1 MPLKTYDPKTLY
13 ATSSKGDIKVW
24 RGLVKDVGDK
34 SIIEYEFGLENG
46 KHQIQTTEVTEGKN
60 IGRSNETTPYEQAVK
75 MVESKY
81 NKKRDK
87 GYTEDKNNIS
97 TPILPMLA
105 LSFEKR
111 KHNIKYPCYVQP
123 KIDGVRMTC
132 RMVDGKIEMFTR
144 RGKPFTI
151 MTHIEQDLIDLFY
164 HFRGVNELDGDTFYL
179 DGELYSDTLTFQEL
193 AGIVRRSSN
202 DEETLKQIHYVVFD
216 SFNINSPNWK
226 FESRYRQLVHVPDK
240 YWTGSVRDIP
250 TIPCIEEEHMFQC
263 HTEFIRNGYEGTIIR
278 NSDGIYKL
286 NHRSSDLQKYKTF
299 LDDEYEIIGFKE
311 GTNTDKGCV
320 IWECK
325 TPNGLEFSVRPRG
338 TKEQRTEW
346 FDNGESYISS
356 LLTIRFQ
363 ELTDDGIPRFPV
375 GITIRDYE

>member
-1 MPLKTYDPKTLY
+1 MPLNIYEPETLY

-24 RGLVKDVGDK
+24 KGSVKDVGDK

-105 LSFEKR
+105 LSYEKR

-144 RGKPFTI
+144 RGKPFTV
-151 MTHIEQDLIDLFY
+151 MSHIEEDLIKLF
-164 HFRGVNELDGDTFYL
+164 NELEKILNRGDTFYL

-193 AGIVRRSSN
+193 AGVVRRSSN
-202 DEETLKQIHYVVFD
+202 DEKTLKQIHYVIFD
-216 SFNINSPNWK
+216 CFDTDEPSVSYEERRMFLWFGSK
-226 FESRYRQLVHVPDK
+226 DE
-240 YWTGSVRDIP
+240 YWSKSVRDIS
-250 TIPCIEEEHMFQC
+250 TLPCNNEQDMFRLHVIFTTQG
-263 HTEFIRNGYEGTIIR
+263 NEGTIIR
-278 NSDGIYKL
+278 NKDGIYKL
-286 NHRSSDLQKYKTF
+286 NHRSSDLQKYKSF
-299 LDDEYEIIGFKE
+299 QDDEYEIIGFKE
-311 GTNTDKGCV
+311 GKNTDEGCV

-338 TKEQRTEW
+338 TKEQRTGW
-346 FDNGESYISS
+346 FDNGDKWIGS
-356 LLTIRFQ
+356 LLTVRFQ

-375 GITIRDYE
+375 GITIRNYE

>member
-1 MPLKTYDPKTLY
+1 MPLNTFEPKTLY

-24 RGLVKDVGDK
+24 RGSVKDVGDK
-34 SIIEYEFGLENG
+34 SIIEYEFGLEKG
-46 KHQIQTTEVTEGKN
+46 KHQIQTIEVTEGKS

-81 NKKRDK
+81 KKKRDK

-132 RMVDGKIEMFTR
+132 RMVNGSIEMFTR
-144 RGKPFTI
+144 RGKPFTL
-151 MTHIEQDLIDLFY
+151 MTHIEDELIKIFNNLE
-164 HFRGVNELDGDTFYL
+164 RGETFYL

-202 DEETLKQIHYVVFD
+202 DEEILKQIHYVVFD
-216 SFNINSPNWK
+216 CFDLNKPNWDWLDRWESIYHSITENYVLRCPK
-226 FESRYRQLVHVPDK
+226 FPAYDENQIYKWNSDF
-240 YWTGSVRDIP
+240 
-250 TIPCIEEEHMFQC
+250 IEQ
-263 HTEFIRNGYEGTIIR
+263 GYEGTIIR
-278 NSDGIYKL
+278 NMEGKYKL
-286 NHRSSDLQKYKTF
+286 NHRSPDLQKYKLF

-311 GTNTDKGCV
+311 GTNTDEGCV

-346 FDNGESYISS
+346 FDNGESYIGS
-356 LLTIRFQ
+356 LLTVRFQ

-375 GITIRDYE
+375 GITVRDYE

>member
-240 YWTGSVRDIP
+240 YWTDSVRDIP

>member
-1 MPLKTYDPKTLY
+1 MPLNTFEPKTLY

-24 RGLVKDVGDK
+24 RGSVKDVGDK
-34 SIIEYEFGLENG
+34 SIIEYEFGLEKG
-46 KHQIQTTEVTEGKN
+46 KHQIQTIEVTEGKS

-87 GYTEDKNNIS
+87 GYTEDKNYIS

-132 RMVDGKIEMFTR
+132 RMVNGSIEMFTR
-144 RGKPFTI
+144 RGKPFTL
-151 MTHIEQDLIDLFY
+151 MTHIEDELIKIFNNLE
-164 HFRGVNELDGDTFYL
+164 RGETFYL

-202 DEETLKQIHYVVFD
+202 DEEILKQIHYVVFD
-216 SFNINSPNWK
+216 CFDLNKPNWDWLDRWESIYHSITENYVLRCPK
-226 FESRYRQLVHVPDK
+226 FPAYDENQIYKWNSDF
-240 YWTGSVRDIP
+240 
-250 TIPCIEEEHMFQC
+250 IEQ
-263 HTEFIRNGYEGTIIR
+263 GYEGTIIR
-278 NSDGIYKL
+278 NMEGKYKL
-286 NHRSSDLQKYKTF
+286 NHRSPDLQKYKLF

-311 GTNTDKGCV
+311 GTNTDEGCV

-346 FDNGESYISS
+346 FDNGESYIGS
-356 LLTIRFQ
+356 LLTVRFQ

>member
-1 MPLKTYDPKTLY
+1 MPLNTYEPSQLY

-24 RGLVKDVGDK
+24 KGSVKDVGDK

-46 KHQIQTTEVTEGKN
+46 KHQIQTTEVKEGKN

-81 NKKRDK
+81 NKKRDS
-87 GYTEDKNNIS
+87 GYTEVKNNIS

-144 RGKPFTI
+144 RGKPFTL
-151 MTHIEQDLIDLFY
+151 MTHIEDELIKIFNNLE
-164 HFRGVNELDGDTFYL
+164 RGETFYL

-202 DEETLKQIHYVVFD
+202 DEEILKQIHYVVFD
-216 SFNINSPNWK
+216 CFDLNKPNWDWLDRWESIYHSITENYVLRCPK
-226 FESRYRQLVHVPDK
+226 FPVHDENHIYK
-240 YWTGSVRDIP
+240 WNSDF
-250 TIPCIEEEHMFQC
+250 IEQ
-263 HTEFIRNGYEGTIIR
+263 GYEGTIIR
-278 NSDGIYKL
+278 NMDGKYKL
-286 NHRSSDLQKYKTF
+286 NHRSPDLQKYKLF

-311 GTNTDKGCV
+311 GTNTDEGCV

-356 LLTIRFQ
+356 LLTVRFQ
-363 ELTDDGIPRFPV
+363 ELTDDGVPRFPV

>member
-1 MPLKTYDPKTLY
+1 MPLNTFEPKTLY

-24 RGLVKDVGDK
+24 RGSVKDVGDK
-34 SIIEYEFGLENG
+34 SIIEYEFGLEKG
-46 KHQIQTTEVTEGKN
+46 KHQIQTIEVTEGKS

-81 NKKRDK
+81 KKKRDK

-132 RMVDGKIEMFTR
+132 RMVNGSIEMFTR
-144 RGKPFTI
+144 RGKPFTL
-151 MTHIEQDLIDLFY
+151 MTHIEDELIKIFNNLE
-164 HFRGVNELDGDTFYL
+164 RGETFYL

-202 DEETLKQIHYVVFD
+202 DEEILKQIHYVVFD
-216 SFNINSPNWK
+216 CFDLNKPNWDWLDRWESIYHSITENYVLRCPK
-226 FESRYRQLVHVPDK
+226 FPAYDENQIYKWNSDF
-240 YWTGSVRDIP
+240 
-250 TIPCIEEEHMFQC
+250 IEQ
-263 HTEFIRNGYEGTIIR
+263 GYEGTIIR
-278 NSDGIYKL
+278 NMEGKYKL
-286 NHRSSDLQKYKTF
+286 NHRSPDLQKYKLF

-311 GTNTDKGCV
+311 GTNTDEGCV

-346 FDNGESYISS
+346 FDNGESYIGS
-356 LLTIRFQ
+356 LLTVRFQ

>member
-1 MPLKTYDPKTLY
+1 
-13 ATSSKGDIKVW
+13 
-24 RGLVKDVGDK
+24 
-34 SIIEYEFGLENG
+34 
-46 KHQIQTTEVTEGKN
+46 
-60 IGRSNETTPYEQAVK
+60 
-75 MVESKY
+75 
-81 NKKRDK
+81 
-87 GYTEDKNNIS
+87 
-97 TPILPMLA
+97 
-105 LSFEKR
+105 
-111 KHNIKYPCYVQP
+111 
-123 KIDGVRMTC
+123 
-132 RMVDGKIEMFTR
+132 MVDGKIEMFTR

-151 MTHIEQDLIDLFY
+151 MSHIEQDLIDLFY

-240 YWTGSVRDIP
+240 YWTDSVRDIP

-286 NHRSSDLQKYKTF
+286 NHRSSDLQKYKSF
-299 LDDEYEIIGFKE
+299 QDDEYEIIGFKE
-311 GTNTDKGCV
+311 GKNTDEGCV

-346 FDNGESYISS
+346 FDNGESYIGS
-356 LLTIRFQ
+356 LLTVRYQ

>member
-1 MPLKTYDPKTLY
+1 MPLNTYEPETLY

-24 RGLVKDVGDK
+24 KGSVKDVGDK

-151 MTHIEQDLIDLFY
+151 MSHIEDNLKELF
-164 HFRGVNELDGDTFYL
+164 HALGHSESFYL
-179 DGELYSDTLTFQEL
+179 DGELYSNTLTFQEL
-193 AGIVRRSSN
+193 AGVVRRSSN
-202 DEETLKQIHYVVFD
+202 DEDVLKQIIYIVFD
-216 SFNINSPNWK
+216 CFDTDKPDQTFLERWVDDDIRTIRNEYQVNPNWYVNSI
-226 FESRYRQLVHVPDK
+226 ETYSID
-240 YWTGSVRDIP
+240 DISG
-250 TIPCIEEEHMFQC
+250 IPPMNHRFIKQGYEGII
-263 HTEFIRNGYEGTIIR
+263 IRNG
-278 NSDGIYKL
+278 DGKYKL
-286 NHRSSDLQKYKTF
+286 NHRSPDLQKYKLF

-311 GTNTDKGCV
+311 GTNTDEGCV

-338 TKEQRTEW
+338 TKEQRTGW
-346 FDNGESYISS
+346 FDNGDKWIGS
-356 LLTIRFQ
+356 LLTVRFQ

-375 GITIRDYE
+375 GITIRNYD

>member
-1 MPLKTYDPKTLY
+1 MPLNTFEPKTLY

-24 RGLVKDVGDK
+24 RGSVKDVGDK
-34 SIIEYEFGLENG
+34 SIIEYEFGLEKG
-46 KHQIQTTEVTEGKN
+46 KHQIQTIEVTEGKS

-132 RMVDGKIEMFTR
+132 RMVNGSIEMFTR
-144 RGKPFTI
+144 RGKPFTL
-151 MTHIEQDLIDLFY
+151 MTHIEDELIKIFNNLE
-164 HFRGVNELDGDTFYL
+164 RGETFYL

-202 DEETLKQIHYVVFD
+202 DEEILKQIHYVVFD
-216 SFNINSPNWK
+216 CFDLNKPNWDWLDRWESIYHSITENYVLRCPK
-226 FESRYRQLVHVPDK
+226 FPAYDENQIYKWNSDF
-240 YWTGSVRDIP
+240 
-250 TIPCIEEEHMFQC
+250 IEQ
-263 HTEFIRNGYEGTIIR
+263 GYEGTIIR
-278 NSDGIYKL
+278 NMEGKYKL
-286 NHRSSDLQKYKTF
+286 NHRSPDLQKYKLF

-311 GTNTDKGCV
+311 GTNTDEGCV

-346 FDNGESYISS
+346 FDNGESYIGS
-356 LLTIRFQ
+356 LLTVRFQ

>member
-1 MPLKTYDPKTLY
+1 MPLNTYEPETLY

-24 RGLVKDVGDK
+24 RGSVKDVGDK

-46 KHQIQTTEVTEGKN
+46 KHQIQTIEVTEGKS

-81 NKKRDK
+81 KKKRDK

-123 KIDGVRMTC
+123 KIDGVRITC

-144 RGKPFTI
+144 RGKPFTL
-151 MTHIEQDLIDLFY
+151 MTHIEDELIKIFNNLE
-164 HFRGVNELDGDTFYL
+164 RGETFYL

-202 DEETLKQIHYVVFD
+202 DEEILKQIHYVVFD
-216 SFNINSPNWK
+216 CFDLNKPNWDWLDRWESIYHSITENYVLRCPK
-226 FESRYRQLVHVPDK
+226 FPAYDENQIYKWNSDF
-240 YWTGSVRDIP
+240 
-250 TIPCIEEEHMFQC
+250 IEQ
-263 HTEFIRNGYEGTIIR
+263 GYEGTIIR
-278 NSDGIYKL
+278 NMEGKYKL
-286 NHRSSDLQKYKTF
+286 NHRSPDLQKYKLF

-311 GTNTDKGCV
+311 GTNTDEGCV

-346 FDNGESYISS
+346 FDNGESYIGS
-356 LLTIRFQ
+356 LLTVRFQ

>member
-46 KHQIQTTEVTEGKN
+46 KHQIQTIEVTEGKN

-81 NKKRDK
+81 NKKRDS

-105 LSFEKR
+105 LPFEKR

-132 RMVDGKIEMFTR
+132 RMVDGKIGMFTR

-151 MTHIEQDLIDLFY
+151 MSHIEDALIKLFNK
-164 HFRGVNELDGDTFYL
+164 FERSESFYL

-193 AGIVRRSSN
+193 AGVVRRSSN
-202 DEETLKQIHYVVFD
+202 DEDVLKQIIYVVFD
-216 SFNINSPNWK
+216 CFDTSKPNLTFEERLNYLKGQFSPFISTPPVIKIESLKVYSESEIYERNSVYVYSEL
-226 FESRYRQLVHVPDK
+226 F
-240 YWTGSVRDIP
+240 
-250 TIPCIEEEHMFQC
+250 
-263 HTEFIRNGYEGTIIR
+263 EGTIIR
-278 NSDGIYKL
+278 NTDGIYKL
-286 NHRSSDLQKYKTF
+286 NHRSPDLQKYKLF
-299 LDDEYEIIGFKE
+299 QDDEYEIIGFKE
-311 GTNTDKGCV
+311 GSNTDEGCV

-325 TPNGLEFSVRPRG
+325 TPNGLEYSVRPRG

-346 FDNGESYISS
+346 FDNGESYIGSM
-356 LLTIRFQ
+356 LTVRFQ
-363 ELTDDGIPRFPV
+363 ELTDDGVPRFPV
-375 GITIRDYE
+375 GITIRNYE

>member
-1 MPLKTYDPKTLY
+1 MPLNTYEPETLY

-24 RGLVKDVGDK
+24 KGSVKDVGDK
-34 SIIEYEFGLENG
+34 SIIEYEFGLEKG
-46 KHQIQTTEVTEGKN
+46 KHQIQTIEVTEGKS

-81 NKKRDK
+81 KKKRDK

-123 KIDGVRMTC
+123 KIDGVRITC

-144 RGKPFTI
+144 RGKPFTL
-151 MTHIEQDLIDLFY
+151 MTHIEDELIKIFNNLE
-164 HFRGVNELDGDTFYL
+164 RGETFYL

-202 DEETLKQIHYVVFD
+202 DEEILKQIHYVVFD
-216 SFNINSPNWK
+216 CFDLNKPNWDWLDRWESIYHSITENYVLRCPK
-226 FESRYRQLVHVPDK
+226 FPAYDENQIYKWNSDF
-240 YWTGSVRDIP
+240 
-250 TIPCIEEEHMFQC
+250 IEQ
-263 HTEFIRNGYEGTIIR
+263 GYEGTIIR
-278 NSDGIYKL
+278 NMEGKYKL
-286 NHRSSDLQKYKTF
+286 NHRSPDLQKYKLF

-311 GTNTDKGCV
+311 GTNTDEGCV

-346 FDNGESYISS
+346 FDNGESYIGS
-356 LLTIRFQ
+356 LLTVRFQ

>member
-1 MPLKTYDPKTLY
+1 MPLNTYEPETLY

-24 RGLVKDVGDK
+24 KGSVKDVGDK

-46 KHQIQTTEVTEGKN
+46 KHQIQTIEVTEGKS

-144 RGKPFTI
+144 RGKPFTL
-151 MTHIEQDLIDLFY
+151 MTHIEDELIKIFKDLE
-164 HFRGVNELDGDTFYL
+164 RGETFYL

-202 DEETLKQIHYVVFD
+202 DEEILKQIHYVVFD
-216 SFNINSPNWK
+216 CFDLNKPNWDWLDRWESIYHSITENYVLRCPK
-226 FESRYRQLVHVPDK
+226 FPAYDENQIYKWNSDF
-240 YWTGSVRDIP
+240 
-250 TIPCIEEEHMFQC
+250 IEQ
-263 HTEFIRNGYEGTIIR
+263 GYEGTIIR
-278 NSDGIYKL
+278 NMEGKYKL

-311 GTNTDKGCV
+311 GTNTDEGCV

-325 TPNGLEFSVRPRG
+325 TPNELEFSVRPRG

-346 FDNGESYISS
+346 FDDGESYVGS
-356 LLTIRFQ
+356 LLTVRFQ

>member
-46 KHQIQTTEVTEGKN
+46 KHQIQTIEVTEGKN

-81 NKKRDK
+81 NKKRDS

-105 LSFEKR
+105 LPFEKR

-132 RMVDGKIEMFTR
+132 RMVDGKIGMFTR

-151 MTHIEQDLIDLFY
+151 MSHIEDALIKLFNK
-164 HFRGVNELDGDTFYL
+164 FERSESFYL

-193 AGIVRRSSN
+193 AGVVRRSSN
-202 DEETLKQIHYVVFD
+202 DEDVLKQIIYVVFD
-216 SFNINSPNWK
+216 CFDTSKPNLTFEERLNYLKGQFSPFISTPPVIKIESLKVYSESEIYERNSVYVYSEL
-226 FESRYRQLVHVPDK
+226 F
-240 YWTGSVRDIP
+240 
-250 TIPCIEEEHMFQC
+250 
-263 HTEFIRNGYEGTIIR
+263 EGTIIR
-278 NSDGIYKL
+278 NTDGIYK
-286 NHRSSDLQKYKTF
+286 
-299 LDDEYEIIGFKE
+299 
-311 GTNTDKGCV
+311 
-320 IWECK
+320 
-325 TPNGLEFSVRPRG
+325 
-338 TKEQRTEW
+338 
-346 FDNGESYISS
+346 
-356 LLTIRFQ
+356 
-363 ELTDDGIPRFPV
+363 
-375 GITIRDYE
+375 